1 MRHLR
6 YFHVKRS
13 KICQTVSRQNKRAKV
28 SDAEPISERH
38 RGRDVMKASYM
49 LVMITALMLS
59 ACSRQPTCSVT
70 LGDIGVP
77 SAGCLAVDN
86 GQLLLVQI
94 MGGTYGPPGG
104 SVDSGESAQ
113 CAAERETWEETGVHV
128 RAGELAAEFDN
139 GFRLYWCEAVS
150 GREIKISRPIE
161 IQHAGWY
168 APELFQHLKWRYA
181 NQDHIIQTLMIE
193 RQ

>member
-1 MRHLR
+1 
-6 YFHVKRS
+6 
-13 KICQTVSRQNKRAKV
+13 
-28 SDAEPISERH
+28 
-38 RGRDVMKASYM
+38 MKASWM
-49 LVMITALMLS
+49 LIVIATLMLN

-70 LGDIGVP
+70 SGDMGVP

-86 GQLLLVQI
+86 GELLLVKI

-113 CAAERETWEETGVHV
+113 CAAERETWEETGVQV
-128 RAGELAAEFDN
+128 SAGELAAEFDN

-150 GREIKISRPIE
+150 GREIEISRPIE
-161 IQHAGWY
+161 IQHADWY

-181 NQDHIIQTLMIE
+181 NQADIIQTLMIE